1 VLAGFVADVL
11 GSSARRVRSG
21 FMASRDSIDLS
32 EDQHALQNT
41 LRDLLGGQLPSS
53 ELRSALDSDPG
64 YSQDL
69 HARLLGELGLGAL
82 IVPEEFGGRGPS
94 PAETCVVHT
103 ELGRALYPGPYL
115 PSCLAAAAL
124 LAAGDPQAC
133 KRWLPLL
140 ANGTVT
146 GTVAAADEVGQ
157 WSRGSEDVRAEYA
170 TGGWR
175 LYGRRWFVIAGRTA
189 GIMVVPAIIDS
200 GLAMFLAE
208 SGSDGLT
215 TARQLDLDLT
225 RRIGI
230 TTFVATPALL
240 LTRDGET
247 VLARAEHELLIATAA
262 EAAGGI
268 GWCLDASLAY
278 VEDRERLGRPAG
290 SFEAAAQLCV
300 DMVADLESV
309 SSAARYAAVATAS
322 DAADAPKAARVAA
335 LRAGEAYRGVSEAAI
350 GLFGGVGFAR
360 EHDAHLYYRR
370 AWSAERLAGGP
381 QAHRTA
387 LEAL

>member
-1 VLAGFVADVL
+1 
-11 GSSARRVRSG
+11 
-21 FMASRDSIDLS
+21 MAILDSIDLS
-32 EDQHALQNT
+32 EDQHALQDT
-41 LRDLLGGQLPSS
+41 LRAFLTGQLSS
-53 ELRSALDSDPG
+53 AELRSALDSDPG
-64 YSQDL
+64 YSQEL

-82 IVPEEFGGRGPS
+82 IVPEEFGGRGLS
-94 PAETCVVHT
+94 QAETYVVHT

-140 ANGTVT
+140 ADGSVT
-146 GTVAAADEVGQ
+146 GTVAAADEAGQ
-157 WSRGSEDVRAEYA
+157 WSRGSDTVRAEYA

-175 LYGRRWFVIAGRTA
+175 LYGRRWFVIGARAA
-189 GIMVVPAIIDS
+189 GIMVVPAFTDS
-200 GLAMFLAE
+200 GLATFLVE
-208 SGSDGLT
+208 SADGLT
-215 TARQLDLDLT
+215 MSRQLDLDLT

-230 TTFVATPALL
+230 TTFGATPALL

-247 VLARAEHELLIATAA
+247 VLARTEHELLLATAA

-278 VEDRERLGRPAG
+278 VEDRERLGRPVG

-300 DMVADLESV
+300 DMLADLESV
-309 SSAARYAAVATAS
+309 SSAARYAAAATAS

-335 LRAGEAYRGVSEAAI
+335 LRAGEAYRSVTEAAI
-350 GLFGGVGFAR
+350 GLFGGVGFAQ

-370 AWSAERLAGGP
+370 AWSAERLVGGP
-381 QAHRTA
+381 QAHRAA
-387 LEAL
+387 LADL

>member
-21 FMASRDSIDLS
+21 FMAIRDSIDLS

-41 LRDLLGGQLPSS
+41 LRDVLGGQLPSS

-94 PAETCVVHT
+94 PVETCVVHT

-146 GTVAAADEVGQ
+146 GTVAAADEAGQ

-247 VLARAEHELLIATAA
+247 ALARAEHELLIATAA

-278 VEDRERLGRPAG
+278 VEDRDRFGRPAG

-335 LRAGEAYRGVSEAAI
+335 LRAGEAYRGVTEAAI

-387 LEAL
+387 LEAM

>member
-1 VLAGFVADVL
+1 
-11 GSSARRVRSG
+11 
-21 FMASRDSIDLS
+21 MAVRDSIDLS
-32 EDQHALQNT
+32 EDQHALQDT
-41 LRDLLGGQLPSS
+41 LRDFLTGQLPSS
-53 ELRSALDSDPG
+53 ELRSALDSEPG
-64 YSQDL
+64 YSRDL

-82 IVPEEFGGRGPS
+82 MVPEEFGGRGLS
-94 PAETCVVHT
+94 PVETCVVHT
-103 ELGRALYPGPYL
+103 ELGRTLYPGPYL
-115 PSCLAAAAL
+115 PNCLAAAAL
-124 LAAGDPQAC
+124 LTAGDPQAC

-146 GTVAAADEVGQ
+146 GTVAAADQAGQ
-157 WSRGSEDVRAEYA
+157 WSRGSGDVRAEYG

-175 LYGRRWFVIAGRTA
+175 LYGRRWFVIAARTA
-189 GIMVVPAIIDS
+189 GIMVVPAIVDS

-208 SGSDGLT
+208 SGSDGLI

-225 RRIGI
+225 RRIDI
-230 TTFVATPALL
+230 TTFEATPALL

-278 VEDRERLGRPAG
+278 VGDREKLGRPSG

-309 SSAARYAAVATAS
+309 SSAARYAAAATAS
-322 DAADAPKAARVAA
+322 HAADAPKAARVAA
-335 LRAGEAYRGVSEAAI
+335 LRAGEAFRGVTEAAI

-370 AWSAERLAGGP
+370 AWSADRLAGGP
-381 QAHRTA
+381 QAHRAA
-387 LEAL
+387 LAAL

>member
-1 VLAGFVADVL
+1 
-11 GSSARRVRSG
+11 
-21 FMASRDSIDLS
+21 MAVRDSIDHS
-32 EDQHALQNT
+32 EDQHALQDT
-41 LRDLLGGQLPSS
+41 LRDFLTGQLPSS

-64 YSQDL
+64 YSRDL

-82 IVPEEFGGRGPS
+82 MVPEEFGGRGLS
-94 PAETCVVHT
+94 PVETCVVHT

-146 GTVAAADEVGQ
+146 GTVAAADQAGQ
-157 WSRGSEDVRAEYA
+157 WSRRSDDVRAEYA

-175 LYGRRWFVIAGRTA
+175 LYGRRWFVIGASAA
-189 GIMVVPAIIDS
+189 GIMVVAAITDS
-200 GLAMFLAE
+200 GLAMFLVE

-215 TARQLDLDLT
+215 MSRQLDLDLT

-230 TTFVATPALL
+230 TTFEATPALL

-247 VLARAEHELLIATAA
+247 VLARAERELLIATAA

-278 VEDRERLGRPAG
+278 VRDRERLGRPAG

-309 SSAARYAAVATAS
+309 SLAARYAAAS
-322 DAADAPKAARVAA
+322 EAADAPKAARVAA
-335 LRAGEAYRGVSEAAI
+335 LRAGEAYRGVTEAAI

-387 LEAL
+387 LAAL